1 MSRDTDRI
9 EALRV
14 ELVRALVAEAGMRE
28 VVALPIADSLLAY
41 LQREH
46 GGERLY
52 IPQPCRQYD
61 VLQIEA
67 ALKRGWTVAR
77 VCREFS
83 ISRASLYRLFPDGL
97 PSASSNTGEGAGT
110 AA

>member
-61 VLQIEA
+61 VLQIRA
-67 ALKRGWTVAR
+67 ALERGETPAQVCRRFGVAR
-77 VCREFS
+77 RT
-83 ISRASLYRLFPDGL
+83 LYRLFPDGL
-97 PSASSNTGEGAGT
+97 PAPVSLDKSA
-110 AA
+110 

>member
-67 ALKRGWTVAR
+67 ALKRGWTITR
-77 VCREFS
+77 VCREFG
-83 ISRASLYRLFPDGL
+83 ISRSMLYKLFPGGL
-97 PSASSNTGEGAGT
+97 PESREACDGSVSAA
-110 AA
+110 